1 LLVSATA
8 TAVAVQNQAGLP
20 LTDVKLVIVPY
31 GPVAFEKSFARL
43 EATERREVSLG
54 EFRSSDGAALNMR
67 FVKPR
72 TVRASARDVVGKSYA
87 VEIPW
92 R

>member
-1 LLVSATA
+1 MGLSALTCRSGRESVDSRFPAVSCPT
-8 TAVAVQNQAGLP
+8 
-20 LTDVKLVIVPY
+20 

-54 EFRSSDGAALNMR
+54 EFRSGDGAALNLR

-72 TVRASARDVVGKSYA
+72 SVRVSARDVVGRSYA
-87 VEIPW
+87 VELPW